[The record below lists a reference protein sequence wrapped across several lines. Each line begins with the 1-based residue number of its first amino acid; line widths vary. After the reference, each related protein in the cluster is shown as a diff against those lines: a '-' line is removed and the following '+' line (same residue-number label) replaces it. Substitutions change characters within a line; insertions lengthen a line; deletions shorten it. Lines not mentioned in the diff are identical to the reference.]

1 MDSSKGFFKWS
12 GAERVLVPFEP
23 PGRMLDEYRA
33 RRKERDRLFLE
44 HGIDRAG
51 MIEFVLGAAGEIAGP
66 ALDIGTGRGLT
77 AFALA
82 RMGIRTATMDI
93 SEDDLMGAMA
103 GAAAE
108 GVAGSIEFHLAD
120 ANDLPFPDGSF
131 RLVTMV
137 NVLHHMEAGENLLS
151 EVSRV
156 LAPGGRFVV
165 ADFDEEG
172 FRILDRLHS
181 GEGEEHKRLAAET
194 IGGIAGKLP
203 LHGLKRIG
211 RFSGYCQD
219 VLVAEKIV

>member
-1 MDSSKGFFKWS
+1 MATAKGFFRWD
-12 GAERVLVPFEP
+12 GGEGVLVPFEP
-23 PGRMLDEYRA
+23 PDRMLEEYRV

-44 HGIDRAG
+44 HGIDRAA
-51 MIEFVLGAAGEIAGP
+51 MIEFVIDAAGETAGP

-82 RMGIRTATMDI
+82 RRGIRVATIDV
-93 SEDDLMGAMA
+93 SEDDLKGAMA

-120 ANDLPFPDGSF
+120 ANDLPFPDGGFS
-131 RLVTMV
+131 LVTMV
-137 NVLHHMEAGENLLS
+137 NVLHHMEAGENLLY
-151 EVSRV
+151 EMSRV

-181 GEGEEHKRLAAET
+181 HEGEQHKRLAAET
-194 IGGIAGKLP
+194 VGGIEGKLP